1 MVEAE
6 KGGGGDRKGMEVKG
20 IRSGKG
26 WEGAKRHMKGW
37 KGTGQEAGPV
47 FWQEAGP
54 VFWQS

>member
-47 FWQEAGP
+47 FWQ
-54 VFWQS
+54 S